1 MTITATPASSGQP
14 STSKPSTSKP
24 STSQTLTG
32 AATFRVG
39 LCQMTS
45 GPDVAENLSAATTLI
60 REAANRGAHYVQTPE
75 ITTLMETDRARLFV
89 ATRPE
94 EGNPAIAHFRS
105 LARELKI
112 WLHIGSMGVAVA
124 PEKLANRAILIS
136 PAGIVTARYD
146 KIHMFDVDLPNGE
159 IYRESRNYAPGDTAV
174 VADLP
179 WGRLG
184 LTICYDMRF
193 PGLYRTLAHAG
204 AEMIA
209 VPAAFTVPTG
219 KAHWHTLLRAR
230 AIETQCFV
238 FAAAQAGT
246 HANGRQTFGHSVVI
260 SPWGEI
266 LAEADGVHAM
276 VITADIDMA
285 DVAQARARVPSL
297 THDRAYKLATAEIPT
312 KVKTAS

>member
-1 MTITATPASSGQP
+1 MTASILIASSKVLP
-14 STSKPSTSKP
+14 K
-24 STSQTLTG
+24 
-32 AATFRVG
+32 FRVG

-45 GPDVAENLSAATTLI
+45 GPDVAANLEVASTLI
-60 REAANRGAHYVQTPE
+60 RQAASAGADYVQTPE
-75 ITTLMETDRARLFV
+75 ITTLMETDRAKLFV

-105 LARELKI
+105 IARELKI
-112 WLHIGSMGVAVA
+112 WLHVGSMGVALS
-124 PEKLANRAILIS
+124 PEKIANRAILIS
-136 PAGIVTARYD
+136 PDGVVTARYD

-159 IYRESRNYAPGDTAV
+159 KYRESRNFAPGDVAV
-174 VADLP
+174 LADLP
-179 WGRLG
+179 WGKLG

-193 PGLYRTLAHAG
+193 PGLYRALAHAG
-204 AEMIA
+204 ATMIA

-246 HANGRQTFGHSVVI
+246 HANGRQTYGHSLVI

-266 LAEADGVHAM
+266 LAEADGVHPM
-276 VITADIDMA
+276 VITAEIDMA
-285 DVAQARARVPSL
+285 AVEEARSRVPSL
-297 THDRAYKLATAEIPT
+297 THDRAFTVVQARSHTDI
-312 KVKTAS
+312 KVAS

>member
-1 MTITATPASSGQP
+1 MTAPKSILS
-14 STSKPSTSKP
+14 SKPSSR
-24 STSQTLTG
+24 
-32 AATFRVG
+32 FRVG
-39 LCQMTS
+39 LCQMTT
-45 GPDVAENLSAATTLI
+45 GPDVAANLEVASKLI
-60 REAANRGAHYVQTPE
+60 REAVAAGANYVQTPE
-75 ITTLMETDRARLFV
+75 ITTLMETDRAKLFV

-112 WLHIGSMGVAVA
+112 WLHVGSMGVAIS
-124 PEKLANRAILIS
+124 PEKIANRALLIS
-136 PAGIVTARYD
+136 PEGVVTARYD

-159 IYRESRNYAPGDTAV
+159 TYRESRNFAAGATAV
-174 VADLP
+174 LADLP
-179 WGRLG
+179 WGKLG

-193 PGLYRTLAHAG
+193 PALYRALAHAG
-204 AEMIA
+204 ATMIA

-246 HANGRQTFGHSVVI
+246 HANGRQTYGHSLVI

-266 LAEADGVHAM
+266 LVEADGVHPT

-285 DVAQARARVPSL
+285 LVDEARSRVPSL
-297 THDRAYKLATAEIPT
+297 THDRTFTVVQANSHKDI
-312 KVKTAS
+312 KVAS

>member
-1 MTITATPASSGQP
+1 MTAPKSILS
-14 STSKPSTSKP
+14 SKPSSR
-24 STSQTLTG
+24 
-32 AATFRVG
+32 FRVG
-39 LCQMTS
+39 LCQMTTGS
-45 GPDVAENLSAATTLI
+45 DVAANLEVASKLI
-60 REAANRGAHYVQTPE
+60 REAVAAGANYVQTPE
-75 ITTLMETDRARLFV
+75 ITTLMETDRAKLFV

-112 WLHIGSMGVAVA
+112 WLHVGSMGVAIS
-124 PEKLANRAILIS
+124 PEKIANRALLIS
-136 PAGIVTARYD
+136 PEGVVTARYD

-159 IYRESRNYAPGDTAV
+159 KYRESRNFAPGATAV
-174 VADLP
+174 LADLP
-179 WGRLG
+179 WGKLG

-193 PGLYRTLAHAG
+193 PGLYRALAHAG
-204 AEMIA
+204 ATMIA

-246 HANGRQTFGHSVVI
+246 HANGRQTYGHSLVI

-266 LAEADGVHAM
+266 LAEADGVHPT

-285 DVAQARARVPSL
+285 LVDEARSRVPSL
-297 THDRAYKLATAEIPT
+297 THDRTFTVVQANSHKDI
-312 KVKTAS
+312 KVAS

>member
-1 MTITATPASSGQP
+1 MTASISSAGTNPAP
-14 STSKPSTSKP
+14 K
-24 STSQTLTG
+24 
-32 AATFRVG
+32 FRVG
-39 LCQMTS
+39 LCQMTT
-45 GPDVAENLSAATTLI
+45 GPDVATNLAAASTLI
-60 REAANRGAHYVQTPE
+60 REAASAGAQYIQTPE
-75 ITTLMETDRARLFV
+75 ITTLMETDRAKLFV

-112 WLHIGSMGVAVA
+112 WLHIGSLGVAIA
-124 PEKLANRAILIS
+124 PEKIANRAILIS
-136 PAGIVTARYD
+136 PEGVVTARYD

-159 IYRESRNYAPGDTAV
+159 KYRESRSFAPGDTAV
-174 VADLP
+174 VAELP
-179 WGRLG
+179 WGKLG

-193 PGLYRTLAHAG
+193 PGLYRALAQAG
-204 AEMIA
+204 ATMIA

-246 HANGRQTFGHSVVI
+246 HPSGRQTYGHSIVI
-260 SPWGEI
+260 APWGEI
-266 LAEADGVHAM
+266 LAEADGVHPS

-285 DVAQARARVPSL
+285 AVDEARSRVPSL
-297 THDRAYKLATAEIPT
+297 THDRAF
-312 KVKTAS
+312 KVVHANAQKDIKAAS

>member
-1 MTITATPASSGQP
+1 MT
-14 STSKPSTSKP
+14 TSKSTAGTNLAPK
-24 STSQTLTG
+24 
-32 AATFRVG
+32 FRVG
-39 LCQMTS
+39 LCQMTT
-45 GPDVAENLSAATTLI
+45 GPDVAVNLAAASTLI
-60 REAANRGAHYVQTPE
+60 REAAAAGAQYIQTPE
-75 ITTLMETDRARLFV
+75 ITTLMETDRAKLFV

-112 WLHIGSMGVAVA
+112 WLHIGSLGIAIA
-124 PEKLANRAILIS
+124 PEKIANRAILIS
-136 PAGIVTARYD
+136 PDGVVTARYD

-159 IYRESRNYAPGDTAV
+159 KYRESRNFAPGDTAV

-179 WGRLG
+179 WGKLG

-193 PGLYRTLAHAG
+193 PGLYRALAQAG
-204 AEMIA
+204 ATMIA

-246 HANGRQTFGHSVVI
+246 HPNGRQTYGHSIVI
-260 SPWGEI
+260 APWGEI
-266 LAEADGVHAM
+266 LAEADGVHPS

-285 DVAQARARVPSL
+285 AVDEARTRVPSL
-297 THDRAYKLATAEIPT
+297 THDRAF
-312 KVKTAS
+312 KVVHANAQKDIKAAS